1 VNHFDEIRHK
11 LPGASTLDLRLEDRI
26 TVVE

>member
-1 VNHFDEIRHK
+1 MSHYQEIQKR
-11 LPGASTLDLRLEDRI
+11 LPGAAILDLRLEDRI